1 MRLAS
6 KVRAVTLVEARAA
19 ISVAAVVVILAEVEA
34 VTSAEARVVT
44 LAEVEAATSVAAA
57 AAISNVLDSRGDR
70 LDGPFIQHR
79 SPLTSHPPPSPPPP
93 SHFLKPPP
101 TPS

>member
-1 MRLAS
+1 MRHAS
-6 KVRAVTLVEARAA
+6 KVRAATLVEARAA

-70 LDGPFIQHR
+70 VECRFIEHV
-79 SPLTSHPPPSPPPP
+79 SPLTFYPPSSCLPPC
-93 SHFLKPPP
+93 SLLKRSPW
-101 TPS
+101 